1 MAYLLAVIYDM
12 FHEFVSD
19 TLTENRM
26 YRLRGWQAWLVVSV
40 LFCGTAALGQENMP
54 RLGYAFPAGG
64 QRNTSFHVTVG
75 GQYFNDIGRITV
87 SGSGVEAKLAEGIK
101 PLTDVEVKAMRD
113 RLALLGKDQK
123 DPATRR
129 EMAEIQ
135 RKLARHMAAQQR
147 RQTQPAISETAE
159 VEVTISA
166 DAEIG
171 VRELR
176 LESARGV
183 SNPLRFF
190 VGNLPEFREQE
201 PELVTEFQDFNT
213 PTRYP
218 ATVTTNITVPA
229 TANGQIIPREP
240 DALRFGI
247 GFTPGDADRYRFEAK
262 KGQTLVIAAAARQL
276 IPYLPDA
283 VPGWFQATLTLF
295 DDRGREIAFQDDY
308 RFQPDPVLVFK
319 VPADGFYVVEIKDAI
334 YRGRPDFVYR
344 ITIGEIPFLTSIFP
358 LGGRVD
364 EQTGVQLSGQNLPQ
378 QEATFDG
385 RNKSPGGY
393 SITASQGSS
402 ISNALPF
409 AIDNLP
415 ECLEKE
421 PNESS
426 EASAVT
432 LPLIVNGRI
441 DKPGDVDVFRFE
453 GKAGQ
458 QIIAEVAAR
467 RLGSPVDSALELTDA
482 AGKRLV
488 FNDDHEDKG
497 DALNTHQADSMI
509 SFVLPADGV
518 YFIRLNDAQHQG
530 GQEYAYRL
538 RLSQP
543 MPDFALRIVPS
554 CINASSWRLTPV
566 TVFALRKDGFDGDIS
581 LSIKDCPEGVI
592 LTGAQIP
599 AGQDQVRITLSTA
612 GWAAIEPIAL
622 VLEGRAFIGGNAVV
636 HAAVASDSMMQAFA
650 YKHLVPAEQLRLV
663 VADAG
668 RFRAGA
674 NLPKRP
680 PDGRRNYQ
688 SPTSI
693 ESDTPTRIPIG
704 GTVEVKVRGN
714 WSNRQSDTLF
724 ELSDPPAGIAIDKFA
739 WQDRSLV
746 LTFRADTEKARPGSR
761 GNLIVNIFQK
771 RTDTNREGKTREFRA
786 FNGPLPAIPFEIIKP

>member
-1 MAYLLAVIYDM
+1 MNLL
-12 FHEFVSD
+12 
-19 TLTENRM
+19 R
-26 YRLRGWQAWLVVSV
+26 RWQAWPLVSV
-40 LFCGTAALGQENMP
+40 LLCGTAAIGQENLP

-64 QRNTSFHVTVG
+64 QQNTSFRVTIG
-75 GQYFNDIGRITV
+75 GQYINDIGRITV
-87 SGSGVEAKLAEGIK
+87 SGSGVEAKLVEGIK
-101 PLTDVEVKAMRD
+101 PLTDTDVRAMRD
-113 RLALLGKDQK
+113 RLTLLGKDQK
-123 DPATRR
+123 DPANRR

-166 DAEIG
+166 DAEPG

-190 VGNLPEFREQE
+190 VGSLPEFREQE
-201 PELVTEFQDFNT
+201 PELVTEFQDYNT

-229 TANGQIIPREP
+229 TVNGQIIPREP

-262 KGQTLVIAAAARQL
+262 EGQMLVISVAARRL

-283 VPGWFQATLTLF
+283 VPGWFQATLALF
-295 DDRGREIAFQDDY
+295 DDAGREIAFQDDY

-319 VPADGFYVVEIKDAI
+319 VPADGSYVVEIKDAI

-358 LGGRVD
+358 LGGRAG
-364 EQTGVQLSGQNLPQ
+364 EQTRVQLSGHNLPQ

-385 RNKSPGGY
+385 RNKSPGAY
-393 SITASQGSS
+393 SLAASQRSS
-402 ISNALPF
+402 IANAMPF
-409 AIDNLP
+409 ALDNLP
-415 ECLEKE
+415 ECLEQE
-421 PNESS
+421 PNESG

-432 LPLIVNGRI
+432 LPLIINGRV
-441 DKPGDVDVFRFE
+441 DKPGDIDVFRFE

-458 QIIAEVAAR
+458 QVIAEIAAR
-467 RLGSPVDSALELTDA
+467 RLGSPIDSALELTDS

-497 DALNTHQADSMI
+497 DAMNTHQADSLI

-518 YFIRLNDAQHQG
+518 YFVRLSDAQQQG
-530 GQEYAYRL
+530 GPEFAYRL

-566 TVFALRKDGFDGDIS
+566 TVFALRKDGFDGEIA

-599 AGQDQVRITLSTA
+599 AGQDQVRVTLGA
-612 GWAAIEPIAL
+612 AAWAAIEPIAL
-622 VLEGRAFIGGNAVV
+622 VLEGRSVIGGSEAV

-663 VADAG
+663 VADTG

-674 NLPKRP
+674 TLPKRP

-688 SPTSI
+688 SPVAI
-693 ESDTPTRIPIG
+693 ESDLPARIPIG
-704 GTVEVKVRGN
+704 GMSEVKVRGN

-724 ELSDPPAGIAIDKFA
+724 ELSDAPAGVAIDKFA

-746 LTFRADTEKARPGSR
+746 LTFRADSEKAQPGTR
-761 GNLIVNIFQK
+761 GNLIVNVFQK
-771 RTDTNREGKTREFRA
+771 RTDTNREGKTREFRS